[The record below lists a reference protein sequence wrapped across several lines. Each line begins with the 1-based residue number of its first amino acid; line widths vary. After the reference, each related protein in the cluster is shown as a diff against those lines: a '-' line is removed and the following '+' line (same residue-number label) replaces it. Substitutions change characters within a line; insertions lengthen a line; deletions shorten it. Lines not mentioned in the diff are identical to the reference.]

1 MKKEAVSES
10 RTGRR
15 YDVRLP
21 IRIDGPAGV
30 RRGITRDVSA
40 SGVFIQADPALRMG
54 AHVHFNITLPR
65 ELLATPGDVQVA
77 CHGRVVRVEREGGG
91 KGKRTGL
98 ACVIDSYK
106 FVRAKAAAAAR
117 GRSK

>member
-1 MKKEAVSES
+1 MKKEGVSES

-15 YDVRLP
+15 YDVQLP
-21 IRIDGPAGV
+21 IRINGPAGV

-77 CHGRVVRVEREGGG
+77 CHGRVVRVEREGS

-117 GRSK
+117 GRGK